1 MRVCGNCYLQSFP
14 AQYPTRVIRDEK
26 HIWNLTCSSFT
37 AHKMLCPGNEW
48 ILWWTIWCGIIDVF
62 PVFPLLHYYWWL
74 FIVPMKIV
82 FPPEEYYSW
91 KLVWLIMLRD
101 WRLIIIFF
109 SKFKQT
115 GSNSYSSILNV
126 GPELHIYMTSNMDS
140 LFILESCISRI
151 AMSERRKSIPFIVII

>member
-14 AQYPTRVIRDEK
+14 AQYSTRVIRDEK

-101 WRLIIIFF
+101 WRLIIIFLANL
-109 SKFKQT
+109 SRRDAT
-115 GSNSYSSILNV
+115 AIPASSTLAQNYIS
-126 GPELHIYMTSNMDS
+126 IYMTSKIWTAC
-140 LFILESCISRI
+140 LF
-151 AMSERRKSIPFIVII
+151 